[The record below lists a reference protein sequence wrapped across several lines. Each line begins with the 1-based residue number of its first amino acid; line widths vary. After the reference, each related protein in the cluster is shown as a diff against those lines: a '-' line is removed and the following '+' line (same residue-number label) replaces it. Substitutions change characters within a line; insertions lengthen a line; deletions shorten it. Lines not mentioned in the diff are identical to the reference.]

1 MARRSVRKSLNNL
14 LRRKSRRTSKRRSSR
29 RRSSRRGSKRRSSR
43 RGSKR
48 RRSSRR
54 ASKRRSSRRG
64 SSRRGSSR
72 RASKRRSSRRG
83 SKRRRSSRRA
93 SKLTSL
99 KDIQNIAI
107 KHHVVYKGKSKNKL
121 TETLCNVTGARHP
134 SNNRRGMTKKEML
147 MIGPY
152 ISNKKL
158 INIVN
163 CKKAYQ
169 KLIK

>member
-14 LRRKSRRTSKRRSSR
+14 LRRKSRR
-29 RRSSRRGSKRRSSR
+29 
-43 RGSKR
+43 
-48 RRSSRR
+48 
-54 ASKRRSSRRG
+54 ASKRRSS
-64 SSRRGSSR
+64 
-72 RASKRRSSRRG
+72 
-83 SKRRRSSRRA
+83 RRSSRRA